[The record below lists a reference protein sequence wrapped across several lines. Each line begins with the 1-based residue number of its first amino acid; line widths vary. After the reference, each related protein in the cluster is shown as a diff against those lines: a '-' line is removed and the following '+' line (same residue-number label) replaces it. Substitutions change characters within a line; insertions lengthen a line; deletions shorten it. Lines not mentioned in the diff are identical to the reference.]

1 MSQARA
7 CSSGLVG
14 GSLASAAGAAS
25 CTAAAS
31 AARLRLGAIG
41 FRGDGKV
48 VGTVV
53 GKLVG
58 KLVGTAVGGWLG
70 LLAGCSSVPDA
81 GRLVDASVQLHSAI
95 GASGSAVATELRAAR
110 RDETAQ
116 KFAAAWTHTERS
128 VAGLVQYA
136 EALGSIAQ
144 AGREGGESVQ
154 RVAAA
159 GSELAAA
166 VGLGLPA
173 AGFAAAVDVGAVVY
187 RQIALVRAAQSLD
200 ESLERMQP
208 AVDRIAEL
216 IVGQLEDAAVILAA
230 ASQLEAVNLRRE
242 FADDTGY
249 RDALQRERRALY
261 APGPLTPATAERLEQ
276 IDRAERIVAAR
287 LQPMEHQLA
296 AGARRLRQS
305 TQLIAQQAVRD
316 WAGAHRQLRRAVSES
331 RTLDPAAL
339 LHSVDELRVLV
350 RKVREVT

>member
-1 MSQARA
+1 MIQAPD
-7 CSSGLVG
+7 CSSGLAG
-14 GSLASAAGAAS
+14 RPLASAAGAAS
-25 CTAAAS
+25 CTAAS
-31 AARLRLGAIG
+31 AARLGLGLGAIG
-41 FRGDGKV
+41 FRDA
-48 VGTVV
+48 GTVV

-58 KLVGTAVGGWLG
+58 TVVVGWLG
-70 LLAGCSSVPDA
+70 LLAGCGSVPDA

-110 RDETAQ
+110 LDETAQ
-116 KFAAAWTHTERS
+116 QFAAAWTHTERS

-136 EALGSIAQ
+136 EALGGIVR
-144 AGREGGESVQ
+144 AGREGGELVQ

-173 AGFAAAVDVGAVVY
+173 AGLAAAVDVGAQVY

-200 ESLERMQP
+200 ESLARMQP

-261 APGPLTPATAERLEQ
+261 APGPLTPTTAERLQQ

-287 LQPMEHQLA
+287 LQPMERQLA
-296 AGARRLRQS
+296 AGARRLAQS
-305 TQLIAQQAVRD
+305 TQLIAAAQQAVRD

-339 LHSVDELRVLV
+339 LHSVEELRVLV
-350 RKVREVT
+350 RKVREIP